1 MVIAVITENSKY
13 KSLQNRRAYCH
24 IDIYSTRLCLCPMVI
39 IYNQS
44 AFTAEINAF
53 ILKTQLKHTLFGQ
66 NLRRMC
72 SHAYYFILTIFVSPA
87 LDVTNLFSHKL
98 AYQVFF
104 KMADDC
110 RKFYDISEQ
119 LNAIDK

>member
-1 MVIAVITENSKY
+1 
-13 KSLQNRRAYCH
+13 
-24 IDIYSTRLCLCPMVI
+24 
-39 IYNQS
+39 
-44 AFTAEINAF
+44 
-53 ILKTQLKHTLFGQ
+53 
-66 NLRRMC
+66 
-72 SHAYYFILTIFVSPA
+72 LTIFVSPV

-104 KMADDC
+104 KTADDC